1 MSNEIDKLTKAKEGS
16 YFAKKNAEALKRL
29 KEKQSSEEKE
39 RLSPVTGEPMVSE
52 VLHGVVIDRCPK
64 SGGIWLDAGELEELV
79 QEMAELEKEGE
90 PGIIQSIF
98 GDWSKGK

>member
-1 MSNEIDKLTKAKEGS
+1 MSNEFDKLSKAQEGS
-16 YFAKKNAEALKRL
+16 YFAKKNEEALKRL
-29 KEKQSSEEKE
+29 KEKQGEEKE
-39 RLSPVTGEPMVSE
+39 RLSPVTGEPLVSE

-79 QEMAELEKEGE
+79 QEMAELEKKGE
-90 PGIIQSIF
+90 SGLIKSIF